1 MLSKACASPLL
12 SIQVQIQI
20 SPGSLT
26 DGNYIPPLFS
36 SSSLVGLIQ
45 TGQCPSCCCPA
56 QALRNGVRSG
66 DANCG
71 GNLRDIE
78 LRSQGRRVR
87 CSIWAILASHPSK
100 AGPKKK
106 AQKTGEKESFFLSP
120 VAAPRLSL
128 PPTRSSQRAWANAT
142 FPASSD
148 IQSGL
153 RSSPNKSCPRVE
165 ASKGAHLGPVLL
177 SRTQKNGNSVHGTHI
192 FGDAFIPKNI
202 SDLPA
207 LLVLWVFLSLP
218 ESWG

>member
-1 MLSKACASPLL
+1 VQSVCLPLL

-106 AQKTGEKESFFLSP
+106 PKKQEKKN
-120 VAAPRLSL
+120 LSL
-128 PPTRSSQRAWANAT
+128 SLLWRHRDSHYLRHGVAKGPGPTPHFQPRRTYNQDCVARPIRVAHE
-142 FPASSD
+142 
-148 IQSGL
+148 L
-153 RSSPNKSCPRVE
+153 RR
-165 ASKGAHLGPVLL
+165 
-177 SRTQKNGNSVHGTHI
+177 
-192 FGDAFIPKNI
+192 PKA
-202 SDLPA
+202 PT
-207 LLVLWVFLSLP
+207 
-218 ESWG
+218 